1 MTLVLT
7 PRRLYNTIKSQTID
21 APGLKGALCRKAVAT
36 KIDNL
41 RKYGTYEHALY
52 DRLVF
57 KKVKKA
63 LGGNVKLV
71 GSGSAPIA
79 PEVLEFLKVVLV
91 CDVTEGYG
99 QTEGHATCNRCWPVD
114 PDPQGTCGPPI
125 PVNEIRLKDVPEMG
139 ALLVISVRA
148 DLVQATSAPTSPSR
162 AASSAS
168 VGRTSSVRQL
178 LRTWRRRLRHG
189 RVAIGAGSVE
199 VVLLTAPAGYY
210 KDDAKSK
217 ELMDGETG
225 WMRSGDIALVDDK
238 ARRSLSLR
246 R

>member
-1 MTLVLT
+1 MRRALAMPLLTLC
-7 PRRLYNTIKSQTID
+7 RLYNTIKSQTID

-71 GSGSAPIA
+71 GSGSAPIS

-139 ALLVISVRA
+139 ASLETTARA
-148 DLVQATSAPTSPSR
+148 DLAQATSAPTSPSR

-168 VGRTSSVRQL
+168 VGRTSSVRR
-178 LRTWRRRLRHG
+178 LRTLRRRLRRG
-189 RVAIGAGSVE
+189 RATRGACCLSIVDADCFSR
-199 VVLLTAPAGYY
+199 LLQGRRQVQGADGRR
-210 KDDAKSK
+210 DRLDA
-217 ELMDGETG
+217 LG
-225 WMRSGDIALVDDK
+225 RHR
-238 ARRSLSLR
+238 ARR
-246 R
+246 

>member
-1 MTLVLT
+1 MPLLTLC
-7 PRRLYNTIKSQTID
+7 RLYNTIKSQTID

-139 ALLVISVRA
+139 YFSTDKPFPRGELCIRGPFARSSSGLIA
-148 DLVQATSAPTSPSR
+148 QA
-162 AASSAS
+162 
-168 VGRTSSVRQL
+168 RTSSRATT
-178 LRTWRRRLRHG
+178 RTRP
-189 RVAIGAGSVE
+189 S
-199 VVLLTAPAGYY
+199 P
-210 KDDAKSK
+210 
-217 ELMDGETG
+217 
-225 WMRSGDIALVDDK
+225 RS
-238 ARRSLSLR
+238 
-246 R
+246 